1 MPFDGAPD
9 DPALLKVQSAGK
21 GRIAFMILIS
31 AAILG
36 VTLLTTPQG
45 ADQRAEAE
53 RMAKSGNYAAALKQF
68 QAVVAGNPDDIESRL
83 WIARLYA
90 LMAQPEHAVD
100 VYKSIL
106 AVQPQQLDAL
116 IGVGQSL
123 VKLGRFAEA
132 SDALNRAEA
141 LAADRPA
148 VLAAQGQLHQASN
161 RTTLALAYYERA
173 LALDPGNAEIRA
185 LADALRAARGHR
197 LELDYDFQHLD
208 TDVDDSHVG
217 TFEINA
223 RAADALRVFGR
234 GQVER
239 LFGATDQRAGAGLE
253 WSMTRQATLRVGAMF
268 GFDPVYLPD
277 SDVFVE
283 VAAQQRRA
291 RWGFLVQRAV
301 FEDSDLWLIGPELTV
316 RLTDGVDASIDY
328 FHGQTAVDGVPNDI
342 GTETVAIRI
351 SGPVTKSV
359 RLGAGF
365 THGIDRLDWLTS
377 DRITFESDTFALRAT
392 CSLSPF
398 VALELGYDFQSRPD
412 DVKVQRARAG
422 LTYRF

>member
-1 MPFDGAPD
+1 
-9 DPALLKVQSAGK
+9 
-21 GRIAFMILIS
+21 MILIS
-31 AAILG
+31 AALLG
-36 VTLLTTPQG
+36 MTLLMTPQG

-68 QAVVAGNPDDIESRL
+68 QAIAAANPDDIEARL
-83 WIARLYA
+83 WIARLH
-90 LMAQPEHAVD
+90 AQMGHPEHAVD

-106 AVQPQQLDAL
+106 AVQPQHLEAL
-116 IGVGQSL
+116 VGLGQSL
-123 VKLGRFAEA
+123 VKLGRLAEA

-141 LAADRPA
+141 LAADRPM
-148 VLAAQGQLHQASN
+148 VLAAQGQLHEAAN

-173 LALDPGNAEIRA
+173 LALDPGNTEVRGM
-185 LADALRAARGHR
+185 ADALRAERGHR
-197 LELDYDFQHLD
+197 VELDYDFQHLN

-217 TFEINA
+217 TFELNA
-223 RAADALRVFGR
+223 RAADQLRIFGR
-234 GQVER
+234 GQVES
-239 LFGATDQRAGAGLE
+239 LFGVTDERAGGGLE
-253 WSMTRQATLRVGAMF
+253 WSMTRQATLTFGAMF
-268 GFDPVYLPD
+268 GFDDPVYLPQ

-283 VAAQQRRA
+283 VAAHQRRA

-328 FHGQTAVDGVPNDI
+328 FHGQTTLEGVPNDV

-351 SGPVTKSV
+351 SGPVSTRV

>member
-1 MPFDGAPD
+1 
-9 DPALLKVQSAGK
+9 
-21 GRIAFMILIS
+21 MILIS
-31 AAILG
+31 TAILG
-36 VTLLTTPQG
+36 LTLLSTPQG

-68 QAVVAGNPDDIESRL
+68 QALAAANPDDIEARL
-83 WIARLYA
+83 WIARLHA
-90 LMAQPEHAVD
+90 QMGQPEHAVD
-100 VYKSIL
+100 IYRSVL
-106 AVQPQQLDAL
+106 AVQPQHVEAL
-116 IGVGQSL
+116 VGVGESL
-123 VKLGRFAEA
+123 VKLGRLKEA

-148 VLAAQGQLHQASN
+148 VLAAQGQLHQAAN

-173 LALDPGNAEIRA
+173 LALDSGNAEIRK
-185 LADALRAARGHR
+185 LADALRAERGHR
-197 LELDYDFQHLD
+197 IELDYDFQHLN
-208 TDVDDSHVG
+208 TDIDDSHVG
-217 TFEINA
+217 TFELNA

-234 GQVER
+234 GQFESLYGV
-239 LFGATDQRAGAGLE
+239 TDERAGAGVE
-253 WSMTRQATLRVGAMF
+253 WSMTRQATLRIGAMF
-268 GFDPVYLPD
+268 GFDPVYLPE
-277 SDVFVE
+277 SDVLVE

-301 FEDSDLWLIGPELTV
+301 FEDSDLWLVGPELTV

-328 FHGQTAVDGVPNDI
+328 FHGQTAVEGVPNDI

-351 SGPVTKSV
+351 SGSLSKSV

-392 CSLSPF
+392 CSFSPF
-398 VALELGYDFQSRPD
+398 LALELGYDFQSRPD
-412 DVKVQRARAG
+412 DVKVHRARAG

>member
-1 MPFDGAPD
+1 
-9 DPALLKVQSAGK
+9 
-21 GRIAFMILIS
+21 MILIS
-31 AAILG
+31 TVILG
-36 VTLLTTPQG
+36 VTLLTAPQG

-68 QAVVAGNPDDIESRL
+68 QALAAANPDDIEARL
-83 WIARLYA
+83 WIARLH
-90 LMAQPEHAVD
+90 AQMGHPEHAVD

-116 IGVGQSL
+116 VGVGQSL

-141 LAADRPA
+141 LAADRPS
-148 VLAAQGQLHQASN
+148 VLAAQGQLHQAAN

-173 LALDPGNAEIRA
+173 LTLDPGNVEIRGM
-185 LADALRAARGHR
+185 ADALRAERGHR
-197 LELDYDFQHLD
+197 IELDYDFQHLN
-208 TDVDDSHVG
+208 TDVDDSHLG
-217 TFEINA
+217 TFELNA

-239 LFGATDQRAGAGLE
+239 VFGLTDERVGGGVEL
-253 WSMTRQATLRVGAMF
+253 SMTRQATLTVGAMF
-268 GFDPVYLPD
+268 GFDPVYLPE

-291 RWGFLVQRAV
+291 RFGFLVQRAI
-301 FEDSDLWLIGPELTV
+301 FENSDLWLVGPELTV

-328 FHGQTAVDGVPNDI
+328 FHGTTALEGVPNGI
-342 GTETVAIRI
+342 GTETVDVRI
-351 SGPVTKSV
+351 SGPVSKRV

-365 THGIDRLDWLTS
+365 THGIDRRDWLTS

-392 CSLSPF
+392 CSFSPF
-398 VALELGYDFQSRPD
+398 VSLELGYDFQTRPD

>member
-1 MPFDGAPD
+1 
-9 DPALLKVQSAGK
+9 
-21 GRIAFMILIS
+21 MILIS

-36 VTLLTTPQG
+36 VTLLTAPQA

-68 QAVVAGNPDDIESRL
+68 QAIAAANPDDIEARL
-83 WIARLYA
+83 WIARLH
-90 LMAQPEHAVD
+90 AQMGHPEHAVD

-116 IGVGQSL
+116 VGVGQSL

-141 LAADRPA
+141 LAADRPS
-148 VLAAQGQLHQASN
+148 VLAAQGQLHQAAN

-173 LALDPGNAEIRA
+173 LTLEPGNAEIQGM
-185 LADALRAARGHR
+185 ADALRAERGHR
-197 LELDYDFQHLD
+197 VEMDYDFQHLN
-208 TDVDDSHVG
+208 TNVDDSHLG
-217 TFEINA
+217 TFELNA

-234 GQVER
+234 GQVES
-239 LFGATDQRAGAGLE
+239 LFGVTDERAGGGLE
-253 WSMTRQATLRVGAMF
+253 WSMTRQATLRIGAIF
-268 GFDPVYLPD
+268 GFDPVYLPK

-283 VAAQQRRA
+283 AAVQQGRA
-291 RWGFLVQRAV
+291 RWGFLVQRAT
-301 FEDSDLWLIGPELTV
+301 FEGSDLWLVGPELTV

-328 FHGQTAVDGVPNDI
+328 FHGQTAVEGVPNDI

-351 SGPVTKSV
+351 SGPVSKRV
-359 RLGAGF
+359 RFGAGY

-377 DRITFESDTFALRAT
+377 DRITFESDTVALRAT
-392 CSLSPF
+392 WAFSPF
-398 VALELGYDFQSRPD
+398 ASLELGYDIQSRPD

>member
-1 MPFDGAPD
+1 
-9 DPALLKVQSAGK
+9 
-21 GRIAFMILIS
+21 MILIS

-36 VTLLTTPQG
+36 VTLLTAPQG

-68 QAVVAGNPDDIESRL
+68 QAIVAANPDDIEARV
-83 WIARLYA
+83 WIARLH
-90 LMAQPEHAVD
+90 AQMGHPEHAVD

-106 AVQPQQLDAL
+106 AVQPQHLEAL
-116 IGVGQSL
+116 VGVGQSL

-141 LAADRPA
+141 LAADRPS
-148 VLAAQGQLHQASN
+148 VLAAQGQLYQAAN

-185 LADALRAARGHR
+185 MADALRAERGHR
-197 LELDYDFQHLD
+197 VEMDYDFQHLN
-208 TDVDDSHVG
+208 TDVDDSHLG
-217 TFEINA
+217 TFELNA
-223 RAADALRVFGR
+223 RASDPLRLFGR
-234 GQVER
+234 GQVES
-239 LFGATDQRAGAGLE
+239 LFGVTDERAGGGLE

-268 GFDPVYLPD
+268 GFDPVYLPE

-283 VAAQQRRA
+283 VSAQQRRA
-291 RWGFLVQRAV
+291 RFGFLVQRAI
-301 FEDSDLWLIGPELTV
+301 FEDSDLWLVGPELTV

-328 FHGQTAVDGVPNDI
+328 FHGQTAIEGVPNDI

-351 SGPVTKSV
+351 SGPVSKRV
-359 RLGAGF
+359 RLGAGYI
-365 THGIDRLDWLTS
+365 HGIDRLDWLTS
-377 DRITFESDTFALRAT
+377 DRITFESDTVALRAT
-392 CSLSPF
+392 CSFTPF
-398 VALELGYDFQSRPD
+398 VSLEVGYDIQSRPD

>member
-1 MPFDGAPD
+1 
-9 DPALLKVQSAGK
+9 
-21 GRIAFMILIS
+21 MILIS
-31 AAILG
+31 TAILA
-36 VTLLTTPQG
+36 VTLLTVPQG

-68 QAVVAGNPDDIESRL
+68 QALAAANPDDIEARL
-83 WIARLYA
+83 WIARLH
-90 LMAQPEHAVD
+90 AQMGHPEHAVD

-116 IGVGQSL
+116 VGVGQSL

-141 LAADRPA
+141 LAADRPS
-148 VLAAQGQLHQASN
+148 VLAAQGQLHQAAN

-173 LALDPGNAEIRA
+173 LALDPGNGEI
-185 LADALRAARGHR
+185 LGMADALRAERGHR
-197 LELDYDFQHLD
+197 IELDYDFQHLN
-208 TDVDDSHVG
+208 TDVDDSHLG
-217 TFEINA
+217 TFELNA

-239 LFGATDQRAGAGLE
+239 LFGVTDERVGGGLE
-253 WSMTRQATLRVGAMF
+253 WSMTRQATLSVGAMF
-268 GFDPVYLPD
+268 GFDPVYLPE

-291 RWGFLVQRAV
+291 RFGFLVQRAI
-301 FEDSDLWLIGPELTV
+301 FEGSDLWLVGPELSV

-328 FHGQTAVDGVPNDI
+328 FHGQTTLEGVPNDV

-351 SGPVTKSV
+351 SGPVSTRV

>member
-1 MPFDGAPD
+1 
-9 DPALLKVQSAGK
+9 
-21 GRIAFMILIS
+21 MILIS
-31 AAILG
+31 AALLG
-36 VTLLTTPQG
+36 VTLLMTPQG

-68 QAVVAGNPDDIESRL
+68 QAIAAANPDDIEARL
-83 WIARLYA
+83 WIARLH
-90 LMAQPEHAVD
+90 AQLGHPEHAVD

-106 AVQPQQLDAL
+106 AVQPQRL
-116 IGVGQSL
+116 
-123 VKLGRFAEA
+123 EA

-141 LAADRPA
+141 LAADRPM
-148 VLAAQGQLHQASN
+148 VLAAQGQLHEAGN

-173 LALDPGNAEIRA
+173 LALDPGNAEIRGM
-185 LADALRAARGHR
+185 ADALRAERGHR
-197 LELDYDFQHLD
+197 VELDYDFQHVN
-208 TDVDDSHVG
+208 TDVDDSHIG
-217 TFEINA
+217 TFELNA
-223 RAADALRVFGR
+223 RASDQLRVFGR
-234 GQVER
+234 GQVES
-239 LFGATDQRAGAGLE
+239 LFGVTDQRAGGGLE
-253 WSMTRQATLRVGAMF
+253 WSMTRQATLSFGAMF
-268 GFDPVYLPD
+268 GFDDPVYLPE

-283 VAAQQRRA
+283 VAAHQRRA

-328 FHGQTAVDGVPNDI
+328 FHGQTTLEGVPNDI

-351 SGPVTKSV
+351 SGPVSKRV

-392 CSLSPF
+392 CSFSPF
-398 VALELGYDFQSRPD
+398 VSLELGYDFQSRPD